1 MADPFDT
8 SVAPLTEPESIVAGS
23 YTAWRRELDYDGDVF
38 TIKYR
43 LTPVAGGSVITVTG
57 STADGAIWVFEA
69 ASSVTTSW
77 RHGAYRWDMLVVRD
91 SDGESTI
98 IHTGVVQVFATTADR
113 RTHAEIM
120 VAKIESLLS
129 GRADS
134 DVENY
139 SIKNRSLTKM
149 SVSEL
154 MKWRDYYQAEVAR
167 TGGSISS
174 RSGRAKGNT
183 IRVRF
188 I

>member
-23 YTAWRRELDYDGDVF
+23 YAAWRRELDYAGDTF

-43 LTPVAGGSVITVTG
+43 LTPVAGGSTITITG
-57 STADGAIWVFEA
+57 STTDDVFWVFEA
-69 ASSVTTSW
+69 ASSVTAAW
-77 RHGAYRWDMLVVRD
+77 RHGSYRWDMLVVRD
-91 SDGESTI
+91 SDGETAI
-98 IHTGVVQVFATTADR
+98 LYTGVIQVFATTADR

-139 SIKNRSLTKM
+139 SVKNRSITKM

-154 MKWRDYYQAEVAR
+154 TKWRDYYQAEVAR
-167 TGGSISS
+167 TGGSISP
-174 RSGRAKGNT
+174 RSDRAKKNT